1 MEVLKPKVRLF
12 YALNGYETL
21 RRVHKIFYD
30 KVYAHPWLGQFF
42 AGHDQQFIENQQ
54 TMFMAEKFGGPRNY
68 LGKDPKYAH
77 EHMHIPD
84 NVFEIRQTL
93 LSESLAE
100 VNVPQELVEQWL
112 KIDNAFRKVVTNES
126 LDEFYKL
133 HTFKQRVV
141 IEK

>member
-1 MEVLKPKVRLF
+1 
-12 YALNGYETL
+12 
-21 RRVHKIFYD
+21 
-30 KVYAHPWLGQFF
+30 
-42 AGHDQQFIENQQ
+42 
-54 TMFMAEKFGGPRNY
+54 MAEKFGGPRNY

-77 EHMHIPD
+77 EHMYIPD
-84 NVFEIRQTL
+84 EVFEVRQTL

-100 VNVPQELVEQWL
+100 ANVPQELVEQWF